1 MCNLFTLVFINILYV
16 QFILWGD
23 KAVSTDDEYVKITKA
38 VHTFIQEYGR
48 FD

>member
-1 MCNLFTLVFINILYV
+1 MCNLFTLVCRNILYV
-16 QFILWGD
+16 QLILWGD
-23 KAVSTDDEYVKITKA
+23 KAVSTGDEYVKIITA